1 MKKILNKSLFG
12 WLFALLMW
20 ITVLPIS
27 GQQENSIINNLT
39 KDNKGEGTIR
49 IYQNDRIAA
58 LVGKRGEGK
67 DLNEDGTSTY
77 LRAKGYRVHLYSEI
91 ASKES
96 KNKAY
101 NIERKFL
108 EAYPEI
114 HSYITVDGPKMRV
127 RVGDFKTWEEANQL
141 MQELRKKYREISA
154 EAMIV
159 KDDIRLDVLQ
169 NEQRNNGTTEEGK
182 DSGAK

>member
-1 MKKILNKSLFG
+1 MKKILYKSLFG
-12 WLFALLMW
+12 WSFVLLIC
-20 ITVLPIS
+20 ITVLPVS
-27 GQQENSIINNLT
+27 AQEENSIINYLT
-39 KDNKGEGTIR
+39 QENKGEGTIR

-58 LVGKRGEGK
+58 LVGKKGEGK

-96 KNKAY
+96 MNKAK

-114 HSYITVDGPKMRV
+114 GSYVTVSGPKIRV
-127 RVGDFKTWEEANQL
+127 RVGDFKTWEEANL
-141 MQELRKKYREISA
+141 LKQELRKKYRDISA

-159 KDDIRLDVLQ
+159 KDDIRLDVEP
-169 NEQRNNGTTEEGK
+169 NEQQNNGRTEEGE
-182 DSGAK
+182 DSGTK

>member
-1 MKKILNKSLFG
+1 MKKILYKSLFG

-58 LVGKRGEGK
+58 LVGKRGEGN
-67 DLNEDGTSTY
+67 DLDEDGTSTY
-77 LRAKGYRVHLYSEI
+77 LRSKGYRVHLFSEI
-91 ASKES
+91 ASKDS

-114 HSYITVDGPKMRV
+114 HSYITVDGPKIRV

-159 KDDIRLDVLQ
+159 KDNILLDVLQ

-182 DSGAK
+182 DSGTK

>member
-58 LVGKRGEGK
+58 RGQKRG
-67 DLNEDGTSTY
+67 
-77 LRAKGYRVHLYSEI
+77 
-91 ASKES
+91 
-96 KNKAY
+96 
-101 NIERKFL
+101 RK
-108 EAYPEI
+108 
-114 HSYITVDGPKMRV
+114 R
-127 RVGDFKTWEEANQL
+127 FK
-141 MQELRKKYREISA
+141 
-154 EAMIV
+154 
-159 KDDIRLDVLQ
+159 
-169 NEQRNNGTTEEGK
+169 
-182 DSGAK
+182 